1 MATRIVVELDV
12 KSENRDE
19 LVGAMKEGLS
29 DTRAYDGCNE
39 VRLYEGDDDPNHL
52 VIIEEWESRGHHE
65 RYMAW
70 RTETGMMAKWMQML
84 SKEPRMS
91 YLNGIR
97 V

>member
-1 MATRIVVELDV
+1 MATRVVVELDV

-19 LVGAMKEGLS
+19 LVGAMKEVLS
-29 DTRAYDGCNE
+29 DTRAHDGCNE
-39 VRLYEGDDDPNHL
+39 VRLYEGDGDPNHI

-70 RTETGMMAKWMQML
+70 RTETGMMAKMGPMFT
-84 SKEPRMS
+84 KEPSTS
-91 YLNGIR
+91 YLNVIR

>member
-1 MATRIVVELDV
+1 MATRVVAELDV
-12 KSENRDE
+12 KPESRDE
-19 LVGAMKEGLS
+19 LVGAMKEVLS
-29 DTRAYDGCNE
+29 ETRAYDGCNE
-39 VRLYEGDDDPNHL
+39 VRLYEGENDPNHI

-70 RTETGMMAKWMQML
+70 RTQTGMMAKWGPMM
-84 SKEPRMS
+84 SKEPRAS